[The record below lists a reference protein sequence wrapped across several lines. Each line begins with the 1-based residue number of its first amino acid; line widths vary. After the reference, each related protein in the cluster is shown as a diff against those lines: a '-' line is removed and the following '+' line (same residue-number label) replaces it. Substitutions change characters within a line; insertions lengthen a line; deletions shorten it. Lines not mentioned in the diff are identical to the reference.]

1 MEVRLARLGHL
12 DESTTMGYTH
22 LVSNDDRRVS
32 SQLGQ
37 LMEIKKKKS
46 GQTTVLDPSWTQHNK
61 RQAVGLP

>member
-1 MEVRLARLGHL
+1 MEVRLAHLGHV
-12 DESTTMGYTH
+12 DQSIAMGYTH

-32 SQLGQ
+32 SQLGH

-46 GQTTVLDPSWTQHNK
+46 SETTVLDPSWTRHNK